1 MGFAQE
7 LKDFS
12 KGFESGHR
20 MYREGRAAKDKH
32 EKERQITDADI
43 EGIEDDPSAGGGG
56 SIPQVSG
63 GGTDPVKTGST
74 GSGKR
79 EPLAWRD
86 APPEAR
92 ALLETISGPESGGH
106 YNIIYGGG
114 RFDDYADHPRK
125 AVRIQTGPNANRT
138 SSAAGKYQFL
148 GSTWDGIAKKYGL
161 KDFSPEN
168 QDKAAWY
175 LAAETYGGED
185 KLLGALRSGD
195 PKKIAEVGR
204 ALKGQW
210 TSLPGGIE
218 QGTTADKFVSTFQNW
233 MKQGPTTTEATPSAQ
248 AGPTVATAAPAK
260 KALPEED
267 DEEAPAEE
275 EAPEKKSDEV
285 SFALPEVDQPE
296 LSSWTD
302 YAQLANQQLEGG
314 PMMPPSEEEY
324 RAKPAMWA
332 ERGGVIPE
340 PHYAP
345 GGAVDPY
352 NASRAYTQALPTQ
365 DPSVGKPRRVSMPVL
380 TTPAATGA
388 TSSQQ
393 AFKDLRAKQ
402 AADAAAAAEAAR
414 QAALAQQQQ
423 SRPGLG
429 APTYEEWEKKQLGD
443 MKSQVWKTKNMND
456 QPGAWF
462 KGVALQ
468 KKYNQAAT
476 PQGKAVLQKQYES
489 QFGSGLDPNV
499 LERNRVQWLSGTMPS
514 AYKTRGFAK
523 GGIVEVDPDY
533 WQKAVKRESPGSSRA
548 SDAGQG
554 DRDTAARR
562 INQASGRG
570 QSTAIKVG
578 KKAPPRRGTDKT
590 KTGSTEGGDSIPT
603 PTPRPDPEQTSST
616 TPEVNVPMPPA
627 LEGVPPQLKAGQSTF
642 PGRPESPGDNMP
654 PDQAIF
660 DTKGGWRGQRL
671 RPRAAIPEVPEQ
683 EGPPYY
689 PPSGIVRP
697 DPSVVEPAPQPP
709 QEPMRERF
717 GPDTPPPPPIGAWI
731 NGMWVPMNP
740 AAAPGY
746 GFAKGGA
753 IPDEEEARFQAPS
766 SWRAQDAGRTP
777 STPMA
782 RPQAPA
788 TEPATAPD
796 VEEEEPEQVAATP
809 KLRKDVSIALD
820 GGIKFLTRHFGL
832 GGEGAVPTPE
842 DEPRQRE
849 GAQRFASG
857 EGAATPEE
865 IQGIDDKVDPDRQLN
880 EGQRQMTRLAKT
892 VQWYLQ
898 RGRKD
903 DAEAAAASLMQYGA
917 RRFGQIGQLA
927 EVAYRKYQETGDP
940 QHLDNTLRSLEQAY
954 KMIPD
959 GADMNVEFNNDTGK
973 LQATRT
979 DADGNQE
986 TYDISADELPGFIQK
1001 TMDRSS
1007 YWKQMYRLADSQG
1020 AQQKESEAIE
1030 ERKNA
1035 RELREEKAKTADERK
1050 YEEGQ
1055 DELKRTR
1062 DAEEKIATE
1071 ERANRENRERELFK
1085 AGLDAAKGPKPGEND
1100 IDVKVVAPLLEQ
1112 AAAAKEALGEDA
1124 DDPALKAAYNQA
1136 ASRLFDVVKD
1146 PAQME
1151 KMGFAVP
1158 EFTYTGNKIADEAGA
1173 AQAGGRPTVGGPAK
1187 QAPDGTWWIK
1197 KPNGKFAEVEPPE
1210 TAAAQ

>member
-12 KGFESGHR
+12 KGFESGYKMH
-20 MYREGRAAKDKH
+20 REGRAARDKH

-43 EGIEDDPSAGGGG
+43 EAQPGPAEGGGA
-56 SIPQVSG
+56 IPQ
-63 GGTDPVKTGST
+63 T
-74 GSGKR
+74 GSGVDPTKTSSTKNY
-79 EPLAWRD
+79 EIAWKD
-86 APPEAR
+86 APPEAK
-92 ALLETISGPESGGH
+92 ALLNTISGPESGGD
-106 YNIIYGGG
+106 YNVIYGGG
-114 RFDDYADHPRK
+114 KFDSYADHPRQD
-125 AVRIQTGPNANRT
+125 VRIRTGPNANRT

-148 GSTWDGIAKKYGL
+148 GSTWDEMKNKYKL
-161 KDFSPEN
+161 SDFSPEN

-185 KLLGALRSGD
+185 KLLAALRSGD
-195 PKKIAEVGR
+195 PKVLANVGS
-204 ALKGQW
+204 ALKGKW

-218 QGTTADKFVSTFQNW
+218 QGTTTNKFVSAYNNYLS
-233 MKQGPTTTEATPSAQ
+233 K
-248 AGPTVATAAPAK
+248 AGGASTQTATAEPAATTATTAPATK

-267 DEEAPAEE
+267 DEEAQKEE
-275 EAPEKKSDEV
+275 EAPEKKSEEV
-285 SFALPEVDQPE
+285 SFALPELDQPQ

-302 YAQLANQQLEGG
+302 YAQLADQQLQGG
-314 PMMPPSEEEY
+314 PLTTPEEEQY
-324 RAKPAMWA
+324 RARPAMWA

-345 GGAVDPY
+345 GGSVDPY
-352 NASRAYTQALPTQ
+352 NAGRAYTQALPKQ
-365 DPSVGKPRRVSMPVL
+365 DASVGQPRRVSMPVL

-393 AFKDLRAKQ
+393 AFKNLRAKQ

-414 QAALAQQQQ
+414 LAALAQQQQ
-423 SRPGLG
+423 QVAPAVNPKQAAYNQSIQTLNNSVTRYSQGSDIPG
-429 APTYEEWEKKQLGD
+429 YWFKKQ
-443 MKSQVWKTKNMND
+443 Q
-456 QPGAWF
+456 A
-462 KGVALQ
+462 
-468 KKYNQAAT
+468 KKRLAQMQSPEGRAMW
-476 PQGKAVLQKQYES
+476 
-489 QFGSGLDPNV
+489 GL
-499 LERNRVQWLSGTMPS
+499 
-514 AYKTRGFAK
+514 KK
-523 GGIVEVDPDY
+523 GGLVDVDPDY
-533 WQKAVKRESPGSSRA
+533 WQKAVKREGPTSSRA
-548 SDAGQG
+548 EDAGQG
-554 DRDTAARR
+554 ARDTAARR

-570 QSTAIKVG
+570 QSTAVKVG

-590 KTGSTEGGDSIPT
+590 KTSSTGGDDNVPT

-616 TPEVNVPMPPA
+616 TPEINVPMPPA

-642 PGRPESPGDNMP
+642 PGRPETPGDNMP

-660 DTKGGWRGQRL
+660 DTKGGWRRQRL
-671 RPRAAIPEVPEQ
+671 QPRVAIPEQ

-689 PPSGIVRP
+689 PPSGIARP
-697 DPSVVEPAPQPP
+697 DPSVVEPAPQPLP
-709 QEPMRERF
+709 EPMRERF
-717 GPDTPPPPPIGAWI
+717 GPDTPPPPPMGAWI
-731 NGMWVPMNP
+731 NGMFVPVNP
-740 AAAPGY
+740 AAAAGY
-746 GFAKGGA
+746 GFAEGGV
-753 IPDEEEARFQAPS
+753 IPDEEEERFQAPP

-788 TEPATAPD
+788 AEPATAPEAEP
-796 VEEEEPEQVAATP
+796 EEEERVAATP

-857 EGAATPEE
+857 EGAATPDE
-865 IQGIDDKVDPDRQLN
+865 IQGIDDAVDPDRQLS

-892 VQWYLQ
+892 VQWYLG

-917 RRFGQIGQLA
+917 QRFGQIGQVA
-927 EVAYRKYQETGDP
+927 EVAYRDYQQTGNP
-940 QHLDNTLRSLEQAY
+940 EALDKTLRYLEQAY

-986 TYDISADELPGFIQK
+986 TYDIGADELPGFIQK

-1020 AQQKESEAIE
+1020 AQQKEAEAIE

-1035 RELREEKAKTADERK
+1035 RELREEKAKTSDERS
-1050 YEEGQ
+1050 YTEGQ
-1055 DELKRTR
+1055 DELKRKR
-1062 DAEEKIATE
+1062 EQEDKVAAEK
-1071 ERANRENRERELFK
+1071 RANDEARQRELFK
-1085 AGLDAAKGPKPGEND
+1085 AGLEQAKGPKPGAND
-1100 IDVKVVAPLLEQ
+1100 LDVKVVGPLLEQ
-1112 AAAAKEALGEDA
+1112 AAAAKAELDADA
-1124 DDPALKAAYNQA
+1124 DDPALKAAYAQA
-1136 ASRLFDVVKD
+1136 ASRLLDVVKD

-1158 EFTYTGNKIADEAGA
+1158 DFQYTGNKIADEAGA
-1173 AQAGGRPTVGGPAK
+1173 TAASTPR
-1187 QAPDGTWWIK
+1187 QAPDGKWYVK
-1197 KPNGKFAEVEPPE
+1197 KPNGKYAEVEPPE
-1210 TAAAQ
+1210 TAEAQ